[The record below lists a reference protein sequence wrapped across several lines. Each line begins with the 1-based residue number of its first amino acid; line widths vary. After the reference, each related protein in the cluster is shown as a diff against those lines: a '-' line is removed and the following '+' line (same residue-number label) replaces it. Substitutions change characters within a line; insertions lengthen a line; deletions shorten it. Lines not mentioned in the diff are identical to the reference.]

1 MMPRGVWVPA
11 GCEVDHDKAM
21 DARSLPPDD
30 MSWLIGTPTNWGSE
44 WGSQLSVF
52 YALFHGW
59 GQIVSDFLGK
69 CKSPAK
75 LRQWINEDAG
85 ETWEARKS
93 KSTPERIGERL
104 RTPVPR
110 GVVPVWGRFLTVTID
125 QQAAEGG
132 YRLYVVLA
140 HGDDF
145 RSHVVDYGAMNTLED
160 VWDRVVLRQYHHED
174 GGNPMAPIVV
184 SADSGWDTK
193 RTYDFCNSHPG
204 MVPCKGSS
212 NDLGGKPYKLA
223 PVQTNDRSE
232 QMLFLVN
239 TDYWETDLQARLD
252 ERTPAQAEGLGLC
265 LGSEGDIE
273 FLEHLCNATIS
284 DSIDN
289 RGNAKLLWVKKN
301 EGAPNDFRDALRYGL
316 ALAVAYVEENGGF
329 PPRMAIQTQR
339 SVINGG
345 ETRPDGRPW
354 I

>member
-1 MMPRGVWVPA
+1 
-11 GCEVDHDKAM
+11 
-21 DARSLPPDD
+21 
-30 MSWLIGTPTNWGSE
+30 
-44 WGSQLSVF
+44 VF

-145 RSHVVDYGAMNTLED
+145 RSHVVDYGALNTLED

-265 LGSEGDIE
+265 QGSENDIE

-316 ALAVAYVEENGGF
+316 ALAVAYVDENGGF

-339 SVINGG
+339 SGIHGG

-354 I
+354 L